1 MNKTNYEEFLDIFR
15 QIESNLK
22 DVPNLPSDE
31 QRGGKSLFQCYEESD
46 YVDDKE
52 KIKLRMCRIIRNY
65 CVHEQDYENFISI
78 NHGMI
83 DFMKSELIKIQS
95 LYLKVN
101 DIMTPFKKMIY
112 VTTDNTLFQ
121 AVELMDKKKIDE
133 IPVIDKSNILVG
145 FFTKENLYSV
155 ISCEIKLT
163 LKFSKYTNLK
173 KWKSYIK
180 PTSNYHEVLG
190 KGITIVTENG
200 KSTGTVLG
208 III

>member
-22 DVPNLPSDE
+22 DVPDLPSDE
-31 QRGGKSLFQCYEESD
+31 QRGGKSLFQFYEESD

-78 NHGMI
+78 NNGMI
-83 DFMKSELIKIQS
+83 DFMKYEALKIQS
-95 LYLKVN
+95 LYLKVS
-101 DIMTPFKKMIY
+101 DVMVPFNKMVY

-121 AVELMDKKKIDE
+121 AVEIMHRKKIDE
-133 IPVIDKSNILVG
+133 VPVLDKNNMLVG
-145 FFTKENLYSV
+145 FFTKDNLYSA
-155 ISCEIKLT
+155 ISNEIKLT

-173 KWKSYIK
+173 KWKSFIK
-180 PTSNYHEVLG
+180 PTSDYHDVFG
-190 KGITIVTENG
+190 KGTTIVTENG
-200 KSTGTVLG
+200 KSTGAVLG
-208 III
+208 IVY

>member
-78 NHGMI
+78 NNGMI
-83 DFMKSELIKIQS
+83 DFMKHEALKIQS
-95 LYLKVN
+95 LYLKVS
-101 DIMTPFKKMIY
+101 DVMVPFNKMAY

-121 AVELMDKKKIDE
+121 AVEIMNKKKTDE
-133 IPVIDKSNILVG
+133 LPVLDKNNILVG
-145 FFTKENLYSV
+145 FFTKDNLYSV
-155 ISCEIKLT
+155 ISSEIKLT

-173 KWKSYIK
+173 KWKSFIK
-180 PTSNYHEVLG
+180 PTSDYHDVLG
-190 KGITIVTENG
+190 KGTTIVTENG
-200 KSTGTVLG
+200 KSTGAVLG
-208 III
+208 IVY

>member
-31 QRGGKSLFQCYEESD
+31 QRGGKSLFQFYEESD

-78 NHGMI
+78 SNGMI
-83 DFMKSELIKIQS
+83 DFMKYEALKIQS
-95 LYLKVN
+95 LYLKVS
-101 DIMTPFKKMIY
+101 DVMVPFNKMAY

-121 AVELMDKKKIDE
+121 AVEIMNKKKTDE
-133 IPVIDKSNILVG
+133 LPVLDKNNILVG
-145 FFTKENLYSV
+145 FFTKDNLYSV
-155 ISCEIKLT
+155 ISSEIKLT

-173 KWKSYIK
+173 KWKSFIK
-180 PTSNYHEVLG
+180 PTSDYHDVLG
-190 KGITIVTENG
+190 KGTAIVTENG
-200 KSTGTVLG
+200 KSIGAVLG
-208 III
+208 IVY